1 MTDSA
6 RVALDSGLKRPPV
19 YPVLYRYVTSIQDE
33 VHRFAID
40 YHHGLRNKTMQRS
53 VLDEIPGI
61 GQNRKKSL
69 LAAFGSIEGIKNADV
84 SELAAAEGMNR
95 KAAEEVRLFFERRAR
110 MTEQPKAADAGGD
123 KRKTAD

>member
-1 MTDSA
+1 MQERIKRWT
-6 RVALDSGLKRPPV
+6 RELMMIPGLSGFEGTVRRYIRAELKEMG
-19 YPVLYRYVTSIQDE
+19 IE
-33 VHRFAID
+33 VKRD
-40 YHHGLRNKTMQRS
+40 
-53 VLDEIPGI
+53 IPGI

-69 LAAFGSIEGIKNADV
+69 LAVFGSIEGIKNADV

>member
-1 MTDSA
+1 M
-6 RVALDSGLKRPPV
+6 
-19 YPVLYRYVTSIQDE
+19 TSIQDE

-69 LAAFGSIEGIKNADV
+69 LAVFGSIEGIKNADV